1 MNAERCQRED
11 ELLESLGRNFI
22 GSELESHLTA
32 CTSCSELRLVAGAL
46 LDDRVQAISE
56 AHVPSS
62 GTMWWRMRVRLRLEM
77 EARARRSLY
86 IGQAATL
93 LVAIALVVSFF
104 GSDVASELRDLR
116 ELVSTI
122 HISTKLLFIAAT
134 WALAVPV
141 AGWVAIRQK

>member
-22 GSELESHLTA
+22 GPELESHLAA
-32 CTSCSELRLVAGAL
+32 CTPCSELRLVAGAL

-62 GTMWWRMRVRLRLEM
+62 GTMWWRMRVRLRLEL

-104 GSDVASELRDLR
+104 GSDVTTELR
-116 ELVSTI
+116 ELVASI

-134 WALAVPV
+134 WALAVPI

>member
-22 GSELESHLTA
+22 GPELESHLAA

-62 GTMWWRMRVRLRLEM
+62 GTMWWRMRVRLRLEL

-104 GSDVASELRDLR
+104 GSDVTTELR
-116 ELVSTI
+116 ELVASI

-134 WALAVPV
+134 WALAVPI